1 MKHILVPTDFSK
13 AAENALDFALQ
24 TAKIIPSKITLLHSF
39 EVEDNKYTDY
49 MGVNREFNKDMIFE
63 ANVKLNEV
71 KIHAQENF
79 DVPIEVEVSTLNLN
93 DAINITAKQKKVDLV
108 VMGTLGR
115 TGLIEKL
122 WGSHTSSLIGKAMVP
137 IMAIPIDFK
146 WKQPKHMLLATKKF
160 ERNTEILDFVFEWA
174 NLYMANVNAAVFTHN
189 EDTVED
195 YQQNKSEMAE
205 YEQFLKKEYHD
216 NSLTST
222 HLLGLDFEAAVES
235 YIAENN
241 IDMLVMITY
250 QNGFWKNLF
259 NPSVTKK
266 MSYNT
271 KIPLLAIPANY
282 PIK

>member
-79 DVPIEVEVSTLNLN
+79 DVPIEVEVSTLKLN